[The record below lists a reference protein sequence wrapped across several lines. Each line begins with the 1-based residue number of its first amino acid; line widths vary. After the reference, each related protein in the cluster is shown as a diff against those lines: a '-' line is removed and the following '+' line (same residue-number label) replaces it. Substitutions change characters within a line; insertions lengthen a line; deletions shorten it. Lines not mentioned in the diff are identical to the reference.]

1 MTSRPRS
8 QACAWALALGGSLV
22 LAAPANAADG
32 ATSATSAATSA
43 DTSAAAPATAASGPV
58 RLPKD
63 RCPVMPVPAFR
74 GAMPD
79 GEHLVN
85 ARFILKADGSLS
97 QIRVEGRA
105 PRPFVRAVEEAVH
118 GYQCLP
124 GETDLDIATE
134 FRLKITTSR

>member
-32 ATSATSAATSA
+32 ATSAATSA

-74 GAMPD
+74 GGMPD
-79 GEHLVN
+79 GDHLVN
-85 ARFILKADGSLS
+85 VRFILKADGSLS